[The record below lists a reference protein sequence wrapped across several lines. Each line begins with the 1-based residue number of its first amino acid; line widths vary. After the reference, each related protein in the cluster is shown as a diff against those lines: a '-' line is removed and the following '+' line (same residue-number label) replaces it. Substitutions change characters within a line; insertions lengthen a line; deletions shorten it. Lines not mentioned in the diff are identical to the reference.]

1 MLRKLF
7 CKIFL
12 FFIYIYIYLIL
23 YNISYNFAKNYM
35 NIYFR
40 ALEALVNFAYTGKV
54 VLDKNNVQ
62 SIMIGASYL
71 QLTKVRDA
79 CANYLLQRYNI

>member
-1 MLRKLF
+1 MTCSASSLCIIQECNWTLHF
-7 CKIFL
+7 
-12 FFIYIYIYLIL
+12 
-23 YNISYNFAKNYM
+23 S
-35 NIYFR
+35 

-71 QLTKVRDA
+71 QLNKVRDA
-79 CANYLLQRYNI
+79 CANYLLQRCDEINISFNLGED